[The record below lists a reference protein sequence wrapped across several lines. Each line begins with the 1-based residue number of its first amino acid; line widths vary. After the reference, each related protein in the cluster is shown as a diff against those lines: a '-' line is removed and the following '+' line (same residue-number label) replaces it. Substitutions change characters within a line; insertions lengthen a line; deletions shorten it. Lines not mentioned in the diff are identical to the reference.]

1 MENLPT
7 FPCFEYETD
16 KANAGPRWEK
26 WLNRLEN
33 LFVGVNITNEGRQRA
48 LLLHYAG
55 ESVHDI
61 YDAEKSSH
69 AADTA
74 STYEGTKTILNNY
87 FMPKINVQMEIYTF
101 RKCHQRDDQSLDEY
115 ATELRQ
121 LARNCNF
128 NDVDGEMLSQIIQH
142 CRSNR
147 LRRRALRENDK
158 SLSDIQTLGRSLE
171 LSDRQANT
179 IESEQNATYNVTNSM
194 LSRAI
199 MGHC

>member
-33 LFVGVNITNEGRQRA
+33 LFVGVNITNEGRQRYCFITPA
-48 LLLHYAG
+48 NLCTT
-55 ESVHDI
+55 STMR
-61 YDAEKSSH
+61 KSH
-69 AADTA
+69 RTPLTQPAR
-74 STYEGTKTILNNY
+74 TKTILNNY

-101 RKCHQRDDQSLDEY
+101 RKGHQRDDQSLDEY

-158 SLSDIQTLGRSLE
+158 SLSDILTLGRSLE

-179 IESEQNATYNVTNSM
+179 IESEQKHDVHRVFDRKAWEQNPTN
-194 LSRAI
+194 
-199 MGHC
+199 